1 MGRIDQLSVFKRSA
15 RSQRSNWCKLED
27 HWIIITDYNREKQ
40 TPPHMLYKWG
50 GVQQLTPNN
59 TRDEPACLMKIFT
72 LEKDL
77 IN

>member
-1 MGRIDQLSVFKRSA
+1 MSHSDQLSVFKRSA

-40 TPPHMLYKWG
+40 PPPYVIQMG

-59 TRDEPACLMKIFT
+59 TRDEPA
-72 LEKDL
+72 
-77 IN
+77 